1 MVILVFE
8 KEGGGMNGKGIPQ
21 KAVPPYV
28 SYKSF
33 INFLDNLKSQA
44 IPQRI
49 DRSVKVFQTM
59 SGSLQGQLKAA
70 LIYLNLI
77 TQNGDT
83 TAALENLVHSEEGI
97 QREQAL
103 KSILIPAYPFIF
115 ENGLEL
121 ERATHRQLEERFDK
135 TGANRDTVRK
145 CIAFF
150 LKAANGAGIKLSPH
164 FKKIRSPHM
173 GPPKPKR
180 QSQVKSPI
188 QPVKEPASPPKA
200 AEPTDDS
207 SMKFIIDLMGKFNP
221 EWSKEAQQN
230 WLEAINKLLD
240 RFQMKSGD

>member
-1 MVILVFE
+1 
-8 KEGGGMNGKGIPQ
+8 MNDQGVPQ

-33 INFLDNLKSQA
+33 INFLDNLKPQA

-70 LIYLNLI
+70 LIYLKLI
-77 TQNGDT
+77 TQNGNT
-83 TAALENLVHSEEGI
+83 TPALENLVRSEEGI
-97 QREQAL
+97 QREEAL
-103 KSILIPAYPFIF
+103 KNVLIPAYPFIF

-150 LKAANGAGIKLSPH
+150 LKAAHGAGIKLSPH
-164 FKKIRSPHM
+164 FKKIRNPRTGSV
-173 GPPKPKR
+173 KPKR
-180 QSQVKSPI
+180 QSQVKAPI
-188 QPVKEPASPPKA
+188 QPAKEPASPPQA
-200 AEPTDDS
+200 AEPADDTT
-207 SMKFIIDLMGKFNP
+207 MKFIIDLMGKFNP
-221 EWSKEAQQN
+221 EWSNEAQQN
-230 WLEAINKLLD
+230 WIEAVNKLLD
-240 RFQMKSGD
+240 RFQKKSGD